1 MKGQRVM
8 TEGSIFKHLFFF
20 AIPLIIGNLFQQL
33 YNTVDSVIVGN
44 YVGSE
49 ALAAVGSSGSL
60 INLLVG
66 LFMGTAT
73 GAGVVISQSFGAKDE
88 ENVSKAVHTTLA
100 FAAASGVLL
109 IAVGMVFSPH
119 ILKLMGTPAEVM
131 DNSVIYLRTYFT
143 GSLFSVVYNMS
154 TGILN
159 AVGDSKKPLYF
170 LAAASVVNIILDLLF
185 VVGFHLGVIGAAL
198 ATVISQGV
206 SCFLIV
212 FTLTRVEGWHRVTL
226 KKIRFYK
233 GFLSK
238 IVKIGLPT
246 GIQNM
251 VVSFSNVV
259 VQSSINSFGSYAMA
273 GCAAY
278 NKIDGFNILPVQS
291 ISLAATTF
299 TGQNFGAKR
308 HDRVRKGLLT
318 SVAMVIGYNIITS
331 TLLILFG
338 HNILGVFSSDPNV
351 MKYGMMMLMHMAPF
365 YFMVGVDNVL
375 AGNIRGVGKT
385 MMSMI
390 FFVVNLCVVR
400 VVWIAV
406 MLPFINDI
414 NIVFW
419 SYPVTWLTCLICM
432 LIYLLRAKWLR
443 KAF

>member
-1 MKGQRVM
+1 M

-100 FAAASGVLL
+100 FAAASGLLL
-109 IAVGMVFSPH
+109 IVVGMSFSPH

-131 DNSVIYLRTYFT
+131 DNSVVYLRTYFT

-185 VVGFHLGVIGAAL
+185 VVAFQLGVIGAAL

-206 SCFLIV
+206 SCLLIV
-212 FTLTRVEGWHRVTL
+212 YTLTKVDGWHRVTL

-259 VQSSINSFGSYAMA
+259 VQSSINSFGPYAMA

-299 TGQNFGAKR
+299 TGQNYGAKR
-308 HDRVRKGLLT
+308 HDRVRRGLLT

-351 MKYGMMMLMHMAPF
+351 MKYGMMMLLHMAPF

-390 FFVVNLCVVR
+390 FFVVNLCIVR
-400 VVWIAV
+400 VIWITV
-406 MLPFINDI
+406 MLPFVHDI
-414 NIVFW
+414 KIVFW

-432 LIYLLRAKWLR
+432 LIYLFKAKWLR
-443 KAF
+443 RTF

>member
-109 IAVGMVFSPH
+109 IAVGMIFSPH